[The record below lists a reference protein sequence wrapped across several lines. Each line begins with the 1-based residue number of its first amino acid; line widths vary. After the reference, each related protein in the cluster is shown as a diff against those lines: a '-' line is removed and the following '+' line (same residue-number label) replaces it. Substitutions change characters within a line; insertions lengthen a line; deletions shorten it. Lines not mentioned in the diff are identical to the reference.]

1 MTTLNHSKES
11 WVSLCGLR
19 IGDRVCLHCEP
30 AFIARIVRISR
41 CSVRVLLEHVPRGIS
56 PYSYKVPVS
65 LQGQS
70 IYEDW
75 GCGTR
80 VVLLPAAAPPVK
92 KEKKKAVKK
101 EKEHVCIRVAG
112 QSRARALEV
121 VSA

>member
-1 MTTLNHSKES
+1 MTASQHSKEP
-11 WVSLCGLR
+11 WVSVCHLH

-30 AFIARIVRISR
+30 EFIARITRINR
-41 CSVRVLLEHVPRGIS
+41 CSVRVLLEHVPKGIS

-65 LQGQS
+65 LAGQS
-70 IYEDW
+70 IYEEW
-75 GCGTR
+75 GCSTR
-80 VVLLPAAAPPVK
+80 VVLLPAAAPPIP